1 MNSPVALNHDKM
13 INATH
18 VTTQRNNYHMTVRTH
33 LPIRPYFG
41 DDDDD
46 IDVTD
51 IQSAHGRP
59 PFMQTATLIFS
70 HYPTRSQ
77 KTLPVRACL

>member
-1 MNSPVALNHDKM
+1 M

-18 VTTQRNNYHMTVRTH
+18 VTTQCNSYHMTARTH

-46 IDVTD
+46 DNDETD
-51 IQSAHGRP
+51 IQSTHGRP
-59 PFMQTATLIFS
+59 PFLQPATWKLS
-70 HYPTRSQ
+70 HYPS
-77 KTLPVRACL
+77 